1 MGETIRL
8 KCNDCGNSYEFGIG
22 HGMADNRIDT
32 VLRYFD
38 KASSDRIK
46 MILSTVQ
53 KGYKWSYRK
62 MIGYCS
68 SCRSYI
74 EIPTFNIKNKE
85 KEMTVAATCRCGNNC
100 MLIDD
105 NDEARMNSLLCPKC
119 NGKMTVEIAG
129 MWD

>member
-8 KCNDCGNSYEFGIG
+8 KCNDCGNSYELGIG
-22 HGMADNRIDT
+22 HGMADNRLDT
-32 VLRYFD
+32 VLGYFD
-38 KASSDRIK
+38 EVSAERIRRILPASD
-46 MILSTVQ
+46 
-53 KGYKWSYRK
+53 KGYRWSYRK

-74 EIPTFNIKNKE
+74 EIPTFSIMNNE
-85 KEMTVAATCRCGNNC
+85 ENTTVAATCRCGNNC

-105 NDEARMNSLLCPKC
+105 NDKARMNSLLCPKC
-119 NGKMTVEIAG
+119 NGKMTAEIAG